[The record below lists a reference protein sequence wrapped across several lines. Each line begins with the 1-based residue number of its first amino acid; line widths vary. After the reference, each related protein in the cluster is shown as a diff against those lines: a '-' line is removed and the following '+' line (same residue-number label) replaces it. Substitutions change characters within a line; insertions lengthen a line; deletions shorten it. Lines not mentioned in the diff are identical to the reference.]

1 MTDSNLEKSEKKD
14 TVPAEQAAQ
23 AVERAKKV
31 WGGFLKSEKIIV
43 IGALVLLIGFFLPW
57 IGGEEI
63 ELMRKMNMPTSG
75 FAIADYNN
83 WLFSIP
89 LLMLISLGLVYF
101 TQGAS
106 NIAKILIARWQIIIG
121 TIFSTIG
128 IIGIISLQSI
138 INAVESIIINAV
150 GGGLFRQ
157 GDIGIDDI
165 GIEIGIGW
173 WLLTLGAIAILV
185 GALMTQ
191 EKLLKK

>member
-138 INAVESIIINAV
+138 INAAESIINAV
-150 GGGLFRQ
+150 EGGLFRQ
-157 GDIGIDDI
+157 GDIGIEI

>member
-138 INAVESIIINAV
+138 INAVE
-150 GGGLFRQ
+150 GGFGIF
-157 GDIGIDDI
+157 GIDDI

>member
-1 MTDSNLEKSEKKD
+1 LGRIFKIRKD
-14 TVPAEQAAQ
+14 YSYWDISFAY
-23 AVERAKKV
+23 
-31 WGGFLKSEKIIV
+31 W
-43 IGALVLLIGFFLPW
+43 FFLPW
-57 IGGEEI
+57 IGGEGI
-63 ELMRKMNMPTSG
+63 ELMRKMNMPISISE

-138 INAVESIIINAV
+138 INAVEDGFGI
-150 GGGLFRQ
+150 F
-157 GDIGIDDI
+157 GIDDI